1 MDASVGDRIVVES
14 ERAAQSGRAGV
25 IEEVLAD
32 DPPRFLDFCRARP
45 PEEAKAKCARLV
57 GRSCEFGTDASLEGG
72 AVVIKT
78 GGVALA
84 FG

>member
-1 MDASVGDRIVVES
+1 M
-14 ERAAQSGRAGV
+14 
-25 IEEVLAD
+25 
-32 DPPRFLDFCRARP
+32 
-45 PEEAKAKCARLV
+45 CARLV

-78 GGVALA
+78 WRAALA